1 MEDAERGRETIA
13 AVKGAVICAGAA
25 IPIGARQ
32 LRRRLGALDDDDE
45 NGHGDDGDATT
56 GSGERAA

>member
-1 MEDAERGRETIA
+1 MEDAERGHETIA
-13 AVKGAVICAGAA
+13 AVKSAVICAGAA

-32 LRRRLGALDDDDE
+32 LRRRLGALDDDE

>member
-13 AVKGAVICAGAA
+13 AVKGAVICADAA

-32 LRRRLGALDDDDE
+32 LRRRLGALDDDE

-56 GSGERAA
+56 GSDERAA